1 VNFSKL
7 KKIINRVKDDL
18 ENEILQIKHQ
28 KNSLNLTKN
37 DLIKLSDK
45 SPLQVIIDSI
55 YSQDLLANTEMGR
68 QIMRLDSSNM
78 VEKAKNVLNV
88 LFVNS
93 FSFFNFI
100 KREEI

>member
-1 VNFSKL
+1 MKFSKL

-18 ENEILQIKHQ
+18 EKEILQIKHQ

-88 LFVNS
+88 LFILS
-93 FSFFNFI
+93 FSFF
-100 KREEI
+100 

>member
-1 VNFSKL
+1 VKFSKL

-18 ENEILQIKHQ
+18 EKEILQIKHQ

-88 LFVNS
+88 LFILS
-93 FSFFNFI
+93 FSFF
-100 KREEI
+100 